1 MFFVVSRGETMEKK
15 LTIFPERLRLL
26 RNERQLTH
34 RQMADLMGITER
46 NYQRWERGEVNA
58 SGTALIFLGDY
69 FHVSADYL
77 LGRTDNREVNS

>member
-1 MFFVVSRGETMEKK
+1 MEKK

-26 RNERQLTH
+26 RNERQLTQ

-77 LGRTDNREVNS
+77 LGRTVNREGNS

>member
-1 MFFVVSRGETMEKK
+1 MERK
-15 LTIFPERLRLL
+15 LEIFPERLRML
-26 RNERQLTH
+26 RVENHMTQ

-58 SGTALIFLGDY
+58 SGTSLIFLGDY

-77 LGRTDNREVNS
+77 LGRTENREVNR

>member
-1 MFFVVSRGETMEKK
+1 MEKK

-26 RNERQLTH
+26 RNERQLTQ

>member
-1 MFFVVSRGETMEKK
+1 MIFVVSRGEKMERK
-15 LTIFPERLRLL
+15 LKIFHERLRML
-26 RNERQLTH
+26 RIENRMTQKE
-34 RQMADLMGITER
+34 MAELMGIAER

-77 LGRTDNREVNS
+77 LGRTDNREINR